1 MFLKSLII
9 KKSRINMINL
19 EVGITIAQGRRK
31 VIILPGKLNI
41 PERSKGSKVLENT
54 AMVQGISWATE

>member
-1 MFLKSLII
+1 
-9 KKSRINMINL
+9 MINL
-19 EVGITIAQGRRK
+19 EVDKNITQGIRK

-54 AMVQGISWATE
+54 AK

>member
-1 MFLKSLII
+1 
-9 KKSRINMINL
+9 MINL